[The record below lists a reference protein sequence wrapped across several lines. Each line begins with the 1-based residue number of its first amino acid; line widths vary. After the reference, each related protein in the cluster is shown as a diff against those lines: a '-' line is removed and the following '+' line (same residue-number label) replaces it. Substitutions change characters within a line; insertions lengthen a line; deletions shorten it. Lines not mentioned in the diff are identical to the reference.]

1 MRSKCHRVIVA
12 FTELRSGHTD
22 VTLETIFKINPVLE
36 VEDFLLL
43 VRGGQTNSAFCL
55 HEYEVVEAGKRA
67 DNPMVISNKSI
78 ILKPVVV
85 FYRTTIWLETRGLW
99 CTGRTL

>member
-1 MRSKCHRVIVA
+1 M
-12 FTELRSGHTD
+12 
-22 VTLETIFKINPVLE
+22 VTFKTIFKINPVLE
-36 VEDFLLL
+36 VEDFQLL

-55 HEYEVVEAGKRA
+55 HEYEVVEAGNRA

-85 FYRTTIWLETRGLW
+85 SIEQPSGWRHVAFGVQEEHCEQTFMN
-99 CTGRTL
+99 

>member
-1 MRSKCHRVIVA
+1 MRSKCHHVIVA
-12 FTELRSGHTD
+12 FTELRSAHT
-22 VTLETIFKINPVLE
+22 E
-36 VEDFLLL
+36 VEGFLLL
-43 VRGGQTNSAFCL
+43 VHGGQTNSAFSI
-55 HEYEVVEAGKRA
+55 HEYEVVEAGNRA

-99 CTGRTL
+99 CAGRTL